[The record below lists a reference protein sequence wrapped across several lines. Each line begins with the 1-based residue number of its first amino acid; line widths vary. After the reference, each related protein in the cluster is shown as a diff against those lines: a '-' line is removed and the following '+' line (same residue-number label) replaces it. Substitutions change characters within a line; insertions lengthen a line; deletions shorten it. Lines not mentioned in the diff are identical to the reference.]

1 MGCWLLLEARERRDA
16 ADDDDDDDAQ
26 LSRHINEK
34 R

>member
-1 MGCWLLLEARERRDA
+1 VGCWLLLEARERRDA